1 MEPVS
6 VKKFIDQLKLAM
18 ARFTPHLTLKIIEEN
33 PHRLKGRIKLASG
46 RNVDVFY
53 GSKKG
58 RIDFALIDG
67 NQRIWGVD
75 NLGGWHFHPIGNE
88 KEHIKA
94 KYTTV
99 YQIVRELKVIIEK
112 LDEND

>member
-1 MEPVS
+1 MESIS
-6 VKKFIDQLKLAM
+6 VKEFIAQLKLAI
-18 ARFTPHLTLKIIEEN
+18 ARFIPHLTLKIIEEN
-33 PHRLKGRIKLASG
+33 PHRFKGRIKLASG

-53 GSKKG
+53 GSKKT
-58 RIDFALIDG
+58 RIDFALIDR

-75 NLGGWHFHPIGNE
+75 NLGGWHFHSIGNE

-94 KYTTV
+94 KFTTV
-99 YQIVRELKVIIEK
+99 DQIVRELKVIIEK

>member
-1 MEPVS
+1 METVS
-6 VKKFIDQLKLAM
+6 VKEFIEQLKLSITS
-18 ARFTPHLTLKIIEEN
+18 FIPHLTLKIIEEN
-33 PHRLKGRIKLASG
+33 PHRFKGRIKLASG

-58 RIDFALIDG
+58 RIDFALIEE

-88 KEHIKA
+88 REHIKA
-94 KYTTV
+94 KYTNV
-99 YQIVRELKVIIEK
+99 DQIVRELKVIIEK